1 MLPDI
6 SSFELLLI
14 LATISHLCTVY
25 HLKQVCCL
33 CFLFAKTGKPVE
45 PLSLC
50 PCYLACASARPGSL
64 GELLTHASRQ
74 PSTNGGVGN
83 GNHLINVPVS
93 ILPKVGM
100 RFFYLSQNTDGIK
113 PQIGVYSTNVP
124 NPLFYWCF
132 LLSYAALSTPS
143 LLLPGI
149 TFQISTYIQ
158 VLASGSTFNETLSN
172 ILTLQITF

>member
-50 PCYLACASARPGSL
+50 PCYLACASARPGGL

-83 GNHLINVPVS
+83 ENHLINATVS

-100 RFFYLSQNTDGIK
+100 RFFYLSQRYWWNQAPNWCLQHQCT
-113 PQIGVYSTNVP
+113 QST
-124 NPLFYWCF
+124 
-132 LLSYAALSTPS
+132 
-143 LLLPGI
+143 LLLVFPPFLHSSLYSLTPASWYHLPNI
-149 TFQISTYIQ
+149 YLYSSPCLRLHFQWNSI
-158 VLASGSTFNETLSN
+158 
-172 ILTLQITF
+172 